1 MKITKS
7 QLKRI
12 IKEMHPRAEFD
23 DMYVD
28 DLEILEDSVVVA
40 IRNILRTERYSK
52 DVVKDMLSMIVDD
65 AV

>member
-1 MKITKS
+1 
-7 QLKRI
+7 
-12 IKEMHPRAEFD
+12 
-23 DMYVD
+23 MYVD